1 LCDSE
6 VFGDGNRR
14 VLVDGK
20 EVKALCLFRKNIT
33 PEWEDP
39 SNREGAEF
47 YAVKVLSPEA
57 LDFHWENVVFGL
69 IGEAVDDEGDNICGA
84 RIVHQGKKMKGGFK
98 LEIWLKRNDQEMT
111 NRLKVKLAEILSD
124 NNDKIK
130 QAYRLTATD
139 FSNFVTHSN

>member
-1 LCDSE
+1 
-6 VFGDGNRR
+6 
-14 VLVDGK
+14 
-20 EVKALCLFRKNIT
+20 
-33 PEWEDP
+33 
-39 SNREGAEF
+39 
-47 YAVKVLSPEA
+47 
-57 LDFHWENVVFGL
+57 
-69 IGEAVDDEGDNICGA
+69 
-84 RIVHQGKKMKGGFK
+84 MKGGFK